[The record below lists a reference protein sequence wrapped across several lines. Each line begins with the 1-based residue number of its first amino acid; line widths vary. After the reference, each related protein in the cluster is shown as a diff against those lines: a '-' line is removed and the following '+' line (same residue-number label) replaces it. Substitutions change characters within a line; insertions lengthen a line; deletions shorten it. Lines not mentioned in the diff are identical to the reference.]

1 MFEISRTV
9 VSMSTAGVL
18 VIVAGVA
25 ARRNGLTRGSLTDR
39 AIALGRVFVAAPLAT
54 FGALHLAAAS
64 GLMGMVPVYMPWHL
78 FWVYVVGFGLI
89 ATALSLIF
97 DRFVFWSGLLC
108 GAMFLLFVA
117 MLDIP
122 AVAGGQHDRFAF
134 TLVAREAVFGCGLL
148 ALAASSGARRSGLDS
163 GLDAWL
169 RLLVT
174 PCRIVIGVTAVFYG
188 VQHWLH
194 PEFLP
199 GVPLEKLTAAWVPV
213 PRLWGYAMGT
223 VLVVTG
229 FLIAANLKARQ
240 TAAWL
245 GIALVVTE
253 IFLYLPMLGPAHGT
267 DQVVEAINYIFD
279 TLLFAGTALILGEAL
294 GRMQT
299 GVGNQ
304 ARLD

>member
-122 AVAGGQHDRFAF
+122 AVAGGQHDRFA
-134 TLVAREAVFGCGLL
+134 GG
-148 ALAASSGARRSGLDS
+148 
-163 GLDAWL
+163 DA
-169 RLLVT
+169 
-174 PCRIVIGVTAVFYG
+174 
-188 VQHWLH
+188 HD
-194 PEFLP
+194 
-199 GVPLEKLTAAWVPV
+199 
-213 PRLWGYAMGT
+213 
-223 VLVVTG
+223 
-229 FLIAANLKARQ
+229 AN
-240 TAAWL
+240 
-245 GIALVVTE
+245 V
-253 IFLYLPMLGPAHGT
+253 
-267 DQVVEAINYIFD
+267 
-279 TLLFAGTALILGEAL
+279 
-294 GRMQT
+294 
-299 GVGNQ
+299 
-304 ARLD
+304 